1 MALDPTLLE
10 TCLAILV
17 IGRYIS
23 AYMHFFPF
31 TEPALS
37 WSVANT
43 ASVAAEGLF
52 SVRR

>member
-17 IGRYIS
+17 I
-23 AYMHFFPF
+23 
-31 TEPALS
+31 
-37 WSVANT
+37 VANT